1 MIQTFSFHLPSNSG
15 LVASVITP
23 TIQKEVTYAVL
34 AAITLAS
41 GQAPSNMTVVPTF
54 STSSSDGSITITFLI
69 DSTLSKI
76 VNTTI
81 FISADTYAAD
91 PIGSTALAV
100 KSASGGNRV
109 QGAAVSLTTAA
120 RQASVSVCALVDT
133 NTTTSTKNTLVS
145 RIANVIHINASS
157 IEATG
162 VCALVENAIVSDSF
176 GTIVGL
182 GIGGNVPTTAGRST
196 GTSLS
201 ELLENGGIAT
211 FVAALVAALMTAF
224 FIFYYLF
231 VRRRFNESANTT
243 SSSTTTTTNLI
254 SGRGGDKSMTRYQQ
268 NPLRVGV
275 KTAKN
280 PLTQQNPLLRVKKN
294 SSLLRGEQPK
304 PPPIGRSAPKHSFAS
319 SSSYDDI
326 GKPKSS
332 SGGVSVSLALATT
345 ENPMRQ

>member
-23 TIQKEVTYAVL
+23 AIQKEVTDAVL

-41 GQAPSNMTVVPTF
+41 GQAPSNMTVIPTF

-76 VNTTI
+76 MNTTI

-91 PIGSTALAV
+91 PTGSTALAV
-100 KSASGGNRV
+100 KSASGGNGVR
-109 QGAAVSLTTAA
+109 GAAVSLTTAA
-120 RQASVSVCALVDT
+120 RQASKSVCALVDT
-133 NTTTSTKNTLVS
+133 STAISTTNTLVS
-145 RIANVIHINASS
+145 RISNVIQINASS

-176 GTIVGL
+176 GTIVGV
-182 GIGGNVPTTAGRST
+182 GNIPTEAGRSA

-211 FVAALVAALMTAF
+211 FVAALVAALITAF
-224 FIFYYLF
+224 FIFYCSF
-231 VRRRFNESANTT
+231 VRRRSQKAAH
-243 SSSTTTTTNLI
+243 TTTTTTIITTTDLI
-254 SGRGGDKSMTRYQQ
+254 SGRGGGDITVNHYQQ
-268 NPLRVGV
+268 NPLRVGGD
-275 KTAKN
+275 KTQKNSLTQQKKN
-280 PLTQQNPLLRVKKN
+280 PL
-294 SSLLRGEQPK
+294 LLRGKKKGEQQL
-304 PPPIGRSAPKHSFAS
+304 GLSSPKHSFAS
-319 SSSYDDI
+319 SSSSYDDDI